1 MSSAVASPRV
11 SRRLALLK
19 AQDAELSEAGA
30 AALVEE
36 HRVLYERARRL
47 MTSPKLK
54 SFKLVGEP
62 AARQQAYGKN
72 RFGQGLLVARRLVEA
87 GVPFVEVRRGG
98 WDMHNSLF
106 TRIKPAAA
114 EVDRGVA
121 ALLADLKQRGLL
133 KRTLVIVAGEFGRTP
148 KINSK
153 SPAPGRDHWAR
164 SFGLMLAG
172 AGIRGGQVVGKTSA
186 NGQEVIDRA
195 VSVEDLFQTIC
206 SAMKIDADKEL
217 FTPGGRPLKIVDGG
231 KPISEIL
238 A

>member
-1 MSSAVASPRV
+1 MCERGVRYV
-11 SRRLALLK
+11 
-19 AQDAELSEAGA
+19 Q
-30 AALVEE
+30 
-36 HRVLYERARRL
+36 LYYDGGQPWDTHNNHNERMVTL
-47 MTSPKLK
+47 
-54 SFKLVGEP
+54 
-62 AARQQAYGKN
+62 
-72 RFGQGLLVARRLVEA
+72 
-87 GVPFVEVRRGG
+87 
-98 WDMHNSLF
+98 
-106 TRIKPAAA
+106 TRN
-114 EVDRGVA
+114 VDRPIA
-121 ALLADLKQRGLL
+121 SMLRDLKQRGLL